1 MVSTMSCVF
10 IPVGLNFFKKWISY
24 TKTKITVVYILLKQ
38 VLFEEMFKQD
48 MDITVG
54 KDPAPFGKICF
65 LISLN
70 EVS

>member
-1 MVSTMSCVF
+1 MDIIYKNKNNCC
-10 IPVGLNFFKKWISY
+10 LY
-24 TKTKITVVYILLKQ
+24 LLKQ
-38 VLFEEMFKQD
+38 VLFEQMFKQD